1 MKSQVKPSKS
11 ISIIIP
17 IYNEEKTIENTLIN
31 ILDIFQKQK
40 IGFELIVI
48 IDIAPNDKSLEIV
61 ESLSAKHKEIRY
73 FTRKNK
79 QGIASAISL
88 GIKNALKEV
97 TMIVMG
103 DSSEDPND
111 LVMMAEKINEGYDM
125 VFANRFSKE
134 STFRD
139 YPQNKLFANRLC
151 NKTIRLLFG
160 IKSKDITN
168 AVKAYQT
175 RFLKQINITSEGFE
189 IFVELPIKAYLLGAK
204 NFAEIPAH
212 HFAGDPSLSKFNLTK
227 EGPRYFKMVTNCF
240 FRKNLSH

>member
-1 MKSQVKPSKS
+1 MKSQVKPTKS

-17 IYNEEKTIENTLIN
+17 IYNEEKTIGDTLEN
-31 ILDIFQKQK
+31 ILEKFQKQK
-40 IGFELIVI
+40 IDFEIIVI

-61 ESLSAKHKEIRY
+61 KLLSSKHQEIRY
-73 FTRKNK
+73 FSRENK
-79 QGIASAISL
+79 MGIASAISL
-88 GIKNALKEV
+88 GIKNVTKEI

-111 LVMMAEKINEGYDM
+111 LLTMTEKISEGYDM
-125 VFANRFSKE
+125 VFANRFSPD
-134 STFRD
+134 STFKD

-151 NKTIRLLFG
+151 NNTIRLLFG

-175 RFLKQINITSEGFE
+175 RFLKQIKITSVGFE
-189 IFVELPIKAYLLGAK
+189 IFVELPIKSYLLGAK

-212 HFAGDPSLSKFNLTK
+212 HFAGDPVWPWSSN
-227 EGPRYFKMVTNCF
+227 GSM
-240 FRKNLSH
+240 SDGGD

>member
-17 IYNEEKTIENTLIN
+17 IYNEEKTIEDTLLN
-31 ILDIFQKQK
+31 ILDVFQKQK
-40 IGFELIVI
+40 IDFELIVI
-48 IDIAPNDKSLEIV
+48 IDIAPNDNSLEIV

-73 FTRKNK
+73 FSRKNK

-88 GIKNALKEV
+88 GIKNVLKEV

-125 VFANRFSKE
+125 VFANRFSKK

-139 YPQNKLFANRLC
+139 YPQNKFFANRLC
-151 NKTIRLLFG
+151 NNTIRLLFG
-160 IKSKDITN
+160 INSKDITN

-189 IFVELPIKAYLLGAK
+189 IFVELPCQGLK
-204 NFAEIPAH
+204 PQWC
-212 HFAGDPSLSKFNLTK
+212 KF
-227 EGPRYFKMVTNCF
+227 
-240 FRKNLSH
+240 